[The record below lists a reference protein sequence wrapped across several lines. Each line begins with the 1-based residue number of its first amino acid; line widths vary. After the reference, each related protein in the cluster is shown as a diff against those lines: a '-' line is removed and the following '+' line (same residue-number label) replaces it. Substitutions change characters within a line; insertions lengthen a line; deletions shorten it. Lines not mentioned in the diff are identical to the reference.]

1 MDDRY
6 IKVKDHEDLVKD
18 SHGNA
23 ILNADVNA
31 FESFKLRKKK
41 ERDTEDRLSTL
52 ENNVDTIL
60 NSIDALSKL
69 IQENYNVKT

>member
-1 MDDRY
+1 MDNRY

-18 SHGNA
+18 SYGNS

-41 ERDTEDRLSTL
+41 ERDTEDRLSKL
-52 ENNVDTIL
+52 ENNIDTIL

>member
-6 IKVKDHEDLVKD
+6 IKVKDHENLVKD
-18 SHGNA
+18 SQGNA
-23 ILNADVNA
+23 ILNADINA

-41 ERDTEDRLSTL
+41 ERDTEDRLSEL
-52 ENNVDTIL
+52 ENNIDTIL
-60 NSIDALSKL
+60 NGIDALSKL